1 MTRTPEAGFGNTVY
15 KTRRGA
21 GAGARARWEGKKTA
35 AFRRGG
41 GGTTRPAGALVPSRH
56 FGACVRVK
64 DKSFL
69 ITL

>member
-41 GGTTRPAGALVPSRH
+41 SFPDGRQHSFYRVISAPACAHLLKV
-56 FGACVRVK
+56 FV
-64 DKSFL
+64 
-69 ITL
+69 TL